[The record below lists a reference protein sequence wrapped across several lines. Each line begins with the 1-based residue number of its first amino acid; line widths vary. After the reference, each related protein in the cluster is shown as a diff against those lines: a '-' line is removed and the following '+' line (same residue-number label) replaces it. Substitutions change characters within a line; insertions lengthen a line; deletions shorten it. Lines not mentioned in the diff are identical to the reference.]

1 MVSFVFHLEIIM
13 TLLSQPPTW
22 LRTLVGLALIGLM
35 FFSFNPLLAQVTNPC
50 GCTPQTTEK
59 FYVHATECPNGAPS
73 NNKCFDANGNEEAP
87 TSFVV
92 IEYTE
97 VNCGGTIS
105 IQFKAAHFYGTK
117 YSLPVGY
124 SNQSADYKAAQS
136 ALLASL
142 GTSVMSFV
150 YPSGCQ
156 TLAEVSFPTPS
167 PCYWFEIEGP
177 NAGQIIGSID
187 LGNPSPVLKLVPCD
201 GENCCKLDYRYNT
214 TTGRVELI
222 SFPSNQPCPV
232 SPPPNGTIEQTCLDV
247 NGNPVTYIGTITY
260 PNSCESYCGADL
272 NTLFKTTKKGKLM
285 SFDPNQLSLQ
295 PVPAAEKVYFNST
308 DYISKIEVFDIN
320 GKYYEGNFRRD
331 EKNYDIS
338 ELKSGVYFMRVKFED
353 GNLRTIKFIKE

>member
-1 MVSFVFHLEIIM
+1 MKQLAP
-13 TLLSQPPTW
+13 PPTW
-22 LRTLVGLALIGLM
+22 SRTLVGLALIGLM

-59 FYVHATECPNGAPS
+59 FYVHATECPNSVPS